1 MTDTLVIQEV
11 PLDPPPPPPPP
22 PWLPYVV
29 YSLASMDIL
38 RTGVCPQERFAT
50 EVSQGEGILIG
61 QVESFG
67 THFVRDGTLVPYTPE
82 QRLARAKMPAF
93 QAVWS
98 NTTFS
103 WIDQRSL
110 VQQKADAAEQIK
122 HARDAAIYGGF
133 TWDGS
138 RFDSD
143 ETSQARLLGAMVCG
157 AGETWRLAD
166 NTWRH
171 LSPADM
177 TAIYAALADHVRAQF
192 ITFALLEAQLA
203 SANTAT
209 ELETIAW
216 PATS

>member
-1 MTDTLVIQEV
+1 MTEAIVSQGSTLEP
-11 PLDPPPPPPPP
+11 PLPP

-38 RTGVCPQERFAT
+38 RTGFCPQEMFAT
-50 EVSQGEGILIG
+50 EVSQGEGILVG

-67 THFVRDGTLVPYTPE
+67 THFVRDGALVSYTPE
-82 QRLARAKMPAF
+82 QRLVRAQAPAF

-103 WIDQRSL
+103 WVDQRSL
-110 VQQKADAAEQIK
+110 AQQKVDALEQIK

-133 TWDGS
+133 TWGGS

-143 ETSQARLLGAMVCG
+143 ETSQARLLGAMVRG

-166 NTWRH
+166 NAWRV
-171 LSPADM
+171 LSAADM

-192 ITFALLEAQLA
+192 ITFALLELQLA
-203 SANTAT
+203 AATTAI
-209 ELETIAW
+209 ELEPIVW